1 MSVEPRNASNQAEAL
16 ASIAEV
22 FKEYRTF
29 LVAAHVGPDGDAIG
43 SGLAMK
49 AALEALGKEVALVSS
64 DGVPVSCRFLPNW
77 QSVVSS
83 PTRQPECAVLLD
95 CDGTA
100 PRVAAPYH
108 YIQNARCRVLIDH
121 HRSSQPLFEVNWI
134 DPHKSATALM
144 LFHLLRHLKSPITS
158 DTAQCLLAGL
168 STDTGNFRFPNTTP
182 DSLRA
187 ASELVEAGADPAVVA
202 FKLFDERSFESTRLL
217 GLALQKMQREC
228 DGELVWTALTTT
240 DFQQANTGDEGS
252 ENVVNYLRNV
262 RGARM
267 AVILRERV
275 DETGMVA
282 RISVRSEPELRA
294 DLFCKQFGGG
304 GHAAAAGCR
313 LRYQPFADS
322 IQTIL
327 KSATVWLREEH
338 PPLSSHQG
346 E

>member
-1 MSVEPRNASNQAEAL
+1 MSEPLIAPNQGDAL
-16 ASIAEV
+16 SSIAAV
-22 FKEYRTF
+22 FHEYQTF

-43 SGLAMK
+43 SGLALK
-49 AALEALGKEVALVSS
+49 AALEALGKEATLVST

-77 QSVVSS
+77 QSVVTS
-83 PTRQPECAVLLD
+83 PSRQAECAVLID
-95 CDGTA
+95 CDGTQQ
-100 PRVAAPYH
+100 RVAAPYH

-121 HRSSQPLFEVNWI
+121 HRSTKPIFDVNWI

-144 LFHLLRHLKSPITS
+144 LFHLLRYLKTPLTS
-158 DTAQCLLAGL
+158 DIAQCLLCGL

-187 ASELVEAGADPAVVA
+187 ASELVEAGADPAEIS

-217 GLALQKMQREC
+217 GLALTKMQCEC
-228 DGELVWTALTTT
+228 DGELVWTALTTA

-267 AVILRERV
+267 AIILRERI

-282 RISVRSEPELRA
+282 RISVRSDPELRS

-313 LRYQPFADS
+313 LRYQPFAES
-322 IQTIL
+322 VQTIL
-327 KSATVWLREEH
+327 KAAAAWLREEH
-338 PPLSSHQG
+338 PPLPFYQDQ
-346 E
+346 